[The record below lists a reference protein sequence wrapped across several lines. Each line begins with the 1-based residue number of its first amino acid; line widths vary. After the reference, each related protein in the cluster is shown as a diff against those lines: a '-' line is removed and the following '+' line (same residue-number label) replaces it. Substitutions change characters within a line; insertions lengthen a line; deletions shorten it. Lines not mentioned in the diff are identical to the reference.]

1 MLLAQ
6 PVLQEVVDFV
16 QQPDNLK
23 GVVPIEVEDYDPV
36 PYFLSA
42 LPITLAV
49 LGTQSAHE
57 VAHRVVAS
65 TKKVRR
71 LDMTCSL
78 VITQICMSDRTTIAS
93 FLV

>member
-1 MLLAQ
+1 MA
-6 PVLQEVVDFV
+6 QEVVDFV
-16 QQPDNLK
+16 QQPDSLK
-23 GVVPIEVEDYDPV
+23 GAVPLEVEDYDPV

-65 TKKVRR
+65 TKKVHKEWSAII
-71 LDMTCSL
+71 SL
-78 VITQICMSDRTTIAS
+78 PLKA
-93 FLV
+93 

>member
-1 MLLAQ
+1 M
-6 PVLQEVVDFV
+6 

-23 GVVPIEVEDYDPV
+23 GAVPVEVEDYDPV

-49 LGTQSAHE
+49 LGTQSVHE

-65 TKKVRR
+65 TKKVSF
-71 LDMTCSL
+71 DTSVPSL
-78 VITQICMSDRTTIAS
+78 NI
-93 FLV
+93 FLVPTCLCTFFKLFSTVALVEAEAL

>member
-1 MLLAQ
+1 M
-6 PVLQEVVDFV
+6 

-23 GVVPIEVEDYDPV
+23 GAVPIEVEDYDPV

-65 TKKVRR
+65 TKKVH
-71 LDMTCSL
+71 
-78 VITQICMSDRTTIAS
+78 S
-93 FLV
+93 FLLLSPVTGDTSFGHALDQVSRPSCSDTYLGCSS